1 MNQLK
6 VACDVDE
13 VINDLI
19 DKTIKLYNDRYGAE
33 LTRDI
38 FVEYDIYKCLPFE
51 EAELF
56 VNLFFQKELW
66 DTVEPI
72 KDAQWGLKYL
82 TNNGFDVYLAT
93 ATNYETYQYKV
104 EWIKRYFPF
113 IDEKNIIC
121 IHNKSLLDVD
131 FVIDDCAENL
141 INCKWT
147 HRILVDQV
155 WNQHPK
161 YFAYN
166 LHRAH
171 NWHEIIDVITTIA
184 KEE

>member
-33 LTRDI
+33 LTRDV

-56 VNLFFQKELW
+56 VNLFLQKELW

-72 KDAQWGLKYL
+72 EDAQWGLKYL

-93 ATNYETYQYKV
+93 ATNCETYQYKV
-104 EWIKRYFPF
+104 
-113 IDEKNIIC
+113 
-121 IHNKSLLDVD
+121 L
-131 FVIDDCAENL
+131 
-141 INCKWT
+141 
-147 HRILVDQV
+147 
-155 WNQHPK
+155 
-161 YFAYN
+161 
-166 LHRAH
+166 
-171 NWHEIIDVITTIA
+171 
-184 KEE
+184 